1 MAEIG
6 GRNHPAIAV
15 IGPTASGKSDLAL
28 ALADRYRGEIV
39 VCDAL
44 QVYRHMDIGTAKP
57 GAEIRARIPHHMLDL
72 RDPCV
77 DFSAGDYQR
86 LGRRVLDEIKSRCR
100 TPFVVGGTGFY
111 LKALIEGLF
120 VGPGRSEVLRK
131 RMRNIVAKRGPETIH
146 RALCRIDPETATKL
160 APADAERNIR
170 AYEIYLLTGRTMSW
184 WQARPKDSL
193 PGFRWLKLGIL
204 WPRAQLCARIDQRV
218 EEMFRQGFTAEV
230 DALMKEFPR
239 ECHAFKA
246 IGYRQI
252 ARYLEGMWSLESAM
266 EDTKRESR
274 RYAKRQT
281 TWFRSERE
289 IVWLDATLG
298 PDAVLELATSAV
310 ARFLA

>member
-1 MAEIG
+1 MPEVG

-28 ALADRYRGEIV
+28 ALADRFRGEIV

-57 GAEIRARIPHHMLDL
+57 GVEARARIPHHMLDL

-77 DFSAGDYQR
+77 DFSAGDYLR
-86 LGRRVLDEIKSRCR
+86 LSREVLDEIKARCR

-120 VGPGRSEVLRK
+120 AGPGRSEELRR
-131 RMRNIVAKRGPETIH
+131 RMRNIVAKRGPAILH
-146 RALCRIDPETATKL
+146 RALRRIDPETAAKL

-170 AYEIYLLTGRTMSW
+170 AYEIYLVTGQTMSS
-184 WQARPKDSL
+184 WQARPRDSL
-193 PGFRWLKLGIL
+193 SGFRWLKLGIL
-204 WPRAQLCARIDQRV
+204 WPRTQLYARIDQRV
-218 EEMFRQGFTAEV
+218 EEMFRQGFVAEV
-230 DALMKEFPR
+230 EALTKEFPR

-252 ARYLEGMWSLESAM
+252 AGYLEGRFSLEAAI
-266 EDTKRESR
+266 EDIQRESR

-281 TWFRSERE
+281 TWFRSNRE

-298 PDAVLELATSAV
+298 AEAVLELASSAV